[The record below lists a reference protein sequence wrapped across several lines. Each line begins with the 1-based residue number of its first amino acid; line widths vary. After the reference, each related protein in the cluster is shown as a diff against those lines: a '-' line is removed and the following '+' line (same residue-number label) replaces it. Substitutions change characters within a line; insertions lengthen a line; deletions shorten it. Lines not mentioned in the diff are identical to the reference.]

1 MNYDR
6 VLRVDQLR
14 LENLKLE
21 IKQTSKAKRLI
32 LRVLPQGILR
42 VTAPKRVRRS
52 EIDDLIRKNSEWIQ
66 KKWMMLSQL
75 PKPIEIQF
83 THLEKIPFQGRL
95 LTLEIID
102 GKGPVQLL
110 DQTLIVPVPLKIT
123 ISMGEDRAKEFIRKS
138 VLKWYKQQALDR
150 IKNKVIE
157 YTDKIGMTAKSIA
170 LKNYTARWGACSSK
184 GDLIF
189 NWQIVAFESLILDYV
204 VAHEVC
210 HLKEMNHSVRFYE
223 WLNRLG
229 YDRSMMRHKMKN
241 LKNPF

>member
-1 MNYDR
+1 M
-6 VLRVDQLR
+6 DQLR

-21 IKQTSKAKRLI
+21 IKQTAKAKRLI
-32 LRVLPQGILR
+32 LRVLPEGIIR

-52 EIDDLIRKNSEWIQ
+52 EIDDLIKINSEWIQ

-75 PKPIEIQF
+75 PKPVEIQF
-83 THLEKIPFQGRL
+83 GHLEKIPFQGRI

-102 GKGPVQLL
+102 GKGPVQLVG
-110 DQTLIVPVPLKIT
+110 QSLIVPVPLKIT

-138 VLKWYKQQALDR
+138 VLKWYKQQALYR
-150 IKNKVIE
+150 IQIKVSE
-157 YTDKIGMTAKSIA
+157 YTQKIGMTAQSIA

-189 NWQIVAFESLILDYV
+189 NWQIVAFEPLILDYV

-223 WLNRLG
+223 WLHRLG
-229 YDRSMMRHKMKN
+229 YDRSLMRHKMKN

>member
-1 MNYDR
+1 
-6 VLRVDQLR
+6 VDQ
-14 LENLKLE
+14 LKLE

-32 LRVLPQGILR
+32 LRVLPEGIIR

-52 EIDDLIRKNSEWIQ
+52 EIDDLIKLNSEWIQ

-75 PKPIEIQF
+75 PKPVLIQF
-83 THLEKIPFQGRL
+83 GHLEKIPFQGRH

-102 GKGPVQLL
+102 GKGPVQL
-110 DQTLIVPVPLKIT
+110 QEQVLIVPVPLKIT
-123 ISMGEDRAKEFIRKS
+123 LSMGEDHAKEFIRKS
-138 VLKWYKQQALDR
+138 VLKWYKQQALDL
-150 IKNKVIE
+150 IKIKVLE
-157 YTDKIGMTAKSIA
+157 YTEKIGIPAKSIA

-189 NWQIVAFESLILDYV
+189 NWQIVAFEPLILDYV

-223 WLNRLG
+223 WLKRLG
-229 YDRSMMRHKMKN
+229 YDRSMMRHKMKS